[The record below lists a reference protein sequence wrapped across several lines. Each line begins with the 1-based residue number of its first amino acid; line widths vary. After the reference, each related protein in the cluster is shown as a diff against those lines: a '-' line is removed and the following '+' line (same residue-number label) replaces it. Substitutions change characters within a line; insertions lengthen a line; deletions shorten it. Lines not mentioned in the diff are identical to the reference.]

1 MNFTLRDR
9 LGSQADL
16 WRAID
21 LVLPTVTYVGIYLLV
36 GLRPALAAASVAAG
50 ALFIRRLVRRA
61 KVRSAIFGM
70 LAFAAAALITLF
82 TGRAQDFFLVDIAG
96 SAVFAVACGLSVPL
110 RRPLVGVAFAWVM
123 GDSAMWRRT
132 PAHRSAYALV
142 TLLFCALFSLRL
154 VVWGALWLAGQVV
167 WLGVARLTLGPPLML
182 VVMAA
187 SWVLIRRRTKE
198 APPMAGV
205 PGMTGSDDAAP
216 VEAEYDLRHAGQSPR
231 PKG

>member
-1 MNFTLRDR
+1 MVFELRDR
-9 LGSQADL
+9 LGAQADL
-16 WRAID
+16 WRAVD
-21 LVLPTVTYVGIYLLV
+21 LVLPTVAYVGIYMLV
-36 GLRPALAAASVAAG
+36 GLRPALAVASVAAV
-50 ALFIRRLVRRA
+50 ALFIRRLVLRA
-61 KVRSAIFGM
+61 KGGGSEGQGGGNSKVRSAFFGM
-70 LAFAAAALITLF
+70 LAFAAAAILTLF

-123 GDSAMWRRT
+123 GDSALWRRT

-142 TLLFCALFSLRL
+142 TMLFCALFSLRL

-187 SWVLIRRRTKE
+187 SWLLIRRRTKE
-198 APPMAGV
+198 EPPAAG
-205 PGMTGSDDAAP
+205 GGEAGKAAAAP
-216 VEAEYDLRHAGQSPR
+216 LSPQI
-231 PKG
+231 